1 MINQIVYA
9 SSDIVRLLLTNIANA
24 HNNLHQEHEPTN
36 KKKGPHLTKT
46 FINEYNN
53 EFHKINL
60 LRDQKETESHSAYQY
75 YEKMFFNC
83 FFDNNGPVF
92 SLNESNKKFGMSG
105 DSKLFIESLDK
116 DKPVPATED
125 CVEV

>member
-1 MINQIVYA
+1 MPKIV
-9 SSDIVRLLLTNIANA
+9 NA

-46 FINEYNN
+46 FIDEYKN

-60 LRDQKETESHSAYQY
+60 LRNQKETESHSAYQY

-83 FFDNNGPVF
+83 FFDNNAPVF
-92 SLNESNKKFGMSG
+92 LLNESKNGFGMSEN
-105 DSKLFIESLDK
+105 SKFLIVSLDE
-116 DKPVPATED
+116 DEPVAVTEYPP
-125 CVEV
+125 CGEV